1 MKNDD
6 VMPAGKKPLFSNGSA
21 SSSISAEVFILEQKK
36 KTNLLIFY
44 MKISKEICNLLQS
57 IDFEKMKKNRF
68 SRKKI
73 VKNAV

>member
-1 MKNDD
+1 
-6 VMPAGKKPLFSNGSA
+6 
-21 SSSISAEVFILEQKK
+21 
-36 KTNLLIFY
+36 